1 MKRLLIL
8 ITTFVCVIFSAQAKV
23 VLPKVLGSNIVLQ
36 QQSEVNL
43 WGKAKP
49 KAKITVNVSWNDVVY
64 QSVADKRGEWSVK
77 IATPAASF
85 DRHSITISDGEAVC
99 LENILIGDV
108 WICAGQSNMEMPV
121 KGFRSQP
128 VENSLKYI
136 LEAPLQRDR
145 IRMFDVENFRSYD
158 NEQWD
163 CAGGHWR
170 ESSTQSVAE
179 TSAVAYFFALN
190 ISRTVNIPIGIIT
203 ADWGGTRIEAW
214 MPMSALRDIL
224 TEEQI
229 ADKHHLHPITPTETY
244 CGMIAPIRNFTARGF
259 LWYQGEANLGYQS
272 LDYLGD
278 IDHYD
283 VMMARMVEQWRKDW
297 GDKENKMPFYYT
309 MIAPYIYCESA
320 DDTSL
325 PLFIETQNR
334 ALSKIP
340 NCGMATTSDLGE
352 PTCIHPAKKY
362 EVGERLAALALAQTY
377 GMSGFDAQ
385 APQYRS
391 HTVEDG
397 KVVLEF
403 DNIVHGIT
411 PWFDQPVTGFEI
423 AGEDR
428 IFYPAEGSKWQLKI
442 TLWSDKVKNPVA
454 VRYMFHNYC
463 EPGNVKNMYG
473 IPLAPF
479 RTDSWNDVK

>member
-1 MKRLLIL
+1 M
-8 ITTFVCVIFSAQAKV
+8 
-23 VLPKVLGSNIVLQ
+23 VLQ
-36 QQSEVNL
+36 QQCEVNI

-49 KAKITVNVSWNDVVY
+49 KTEVSVKPSWSEKTY
-64 QSVADKRGEWSVK
+64 KAVADKGGDWLVE
-77 IATPAASF
+77 IPTPDASF
-85 DRHSITISDGEAVC
+85 DKHSLVISDGDAIC
-99 LENILIGDV
+99 LDNILIGDV

-128 VENSLKYI
+128 VENSLRYI
-136 LEAPLQRDR
+136 LEAPLQADR
-145 IRMFDVENFRSYD
+145 IRMFDVENHKSYD
-158 NEQWD
+158 SEQWD
-163 CAGGHWR
+163 CSGGCWR
-170 ESSTQSVAE
+170 ESSTESVAE

-190 ISRTVNIPIGIIT
+190 ISRTVDIPIGIVT

-224 TEEQI
+224 SDEQI
-229 ADKHHLHPITPTETY
+229 AAKHDLHPILPTETY
-244 CGMIAPIRNFTARGF
+244 CGMIAPIRQFSARGF

-283 VMMARMVEQWRKDW
+283 VMMARMVKQWRKDW
-297 GDKENKMPFYYT
+297 DDKNDKMPFYYT
-309 MIAPYIYCESA
+309 MIAPYIYCDSA
-320 DDTSL
+320 ADTSL
-325 PLFIETQNR
+325 PLFIETQTR
-334 ALSKIP
+334 ALGKIA

-362 EVGERLAALALAQTY
+362 EVGERLAALALSQTY
-377 GMSGFDAQ
+377 GVKGFEPK
-385 APQYRS
+385 APLYRS
-391 HTVEDG
+391 HTIEDS
-397 KVVLEF
+397 KMVLEF
-403 DNIVHGIT
+403 DNIVDGIT

-423 AGEDR
+423 AGKDR
-428 IFYPAEGSKWQLKI
+428 VFHPAQASKWQLKI
-442 TLWSDKVKNPVA
+442 TVWSDEVKDPVA

-479 RTDSWNDVK
+479 RTDDWNDVK

>member
-1 MKRLLIL
+1 M
-8 ITTFVCVIFSAQAKV
+8 TFACALYAVQAKV
-23 VLPKVLGSNIVLQ
+23 VLPKVLCSNMVLQ

-43 WGKAKP
+43 WGKAEP
-49 KAKITVNVSWNDVVY
+49 KYAIDVTVSWSDKTY
-64 QSVADKRGEWSVK
+64 RAVADKNGDWQVK
-77 IATPAASF
+77 VATPIASF
-85 DRHSITISDGEAVC
+85 EKQSITISDGEALV

-128 VENSLKYI
+128 VENSLHYI
-136 LEAPLQRDR
+136 LDAPLQRDR
-145 IRMFDVENFRSYD
+145 IRMFDVENFKSYN

-163 CAGGHWR
+163 CAGGRWR
-170 ESSTQSVAE
+170 ESSTESVAE

-190 ISRTVNIPIGIIT
+190 ISRSMDIPVGIIT

-229 ADKHHLHPITPTETY
+229 KAKHDLHPILPTETY
-244 CGMIAPIRNFTARGF
+244 CGMIAPIRRFTARGF

-283 VMMARMVEQWRKDW
+283 VMMARMVEQWREDW
-297 GDKENKMPFYYT
+297 GDKNCRMPFYYT
-309 MIAPYIYCESA
+309 MIAPYIYCDSA

-325 PLFIETQNR
+325 PLFIETQTR

-377 GMSGFDAQ
+377 GMKGFEAR

-391 HTVEDG
+391 HTVENG
-397 KVVLEF
+397 KIVLEF
-403 DNIVHGIT
+403 DNIVDGIT
-411 PWFDQPVTGFEI
+411 PWHDQPVKGFEI

-428 IFYPAEGSKWQLKI
+428 VFYPAEASKWQLKI
-442 TLWSDKVKNPVA
+442 TVWSDKVKNPVA
-454 VRYMFHNYC
+454 VRYMFHNFG
-463 EPGNVKNMYG
+463 EVGNVKNMYG
-473 IPLAPF
+473 VPLAPF
-479 RTDSWNDVK
+479 RTDNWNDVK